1 MKILNNYVVECSG
14 ELVNSQIIDDKD
26 YEFPVNSFITDI
38 TVSIEPKN
46 EGEPIFY
53 NVEQTNCIQV
63 RDSYSHFQAIYIPKG
78 CYELD
83 QLTALLNDNLI
94 AYDVTIDII
103 TSGEN
108 YGKAKITLLLDGVL
122 PDIKF
127 ELAPDIMRIYQ
138 FNSEYYKG
146 TYISNNVVDITSG
159 LQNLSIYSPIV
170 KAAIESVMHSKNNL
184 LCTMQIT
191 NITGTNTQ
199 QFNNVF
205 IPVQRYSSHTP
216 FVVIST
222 ETNNRVT
229 FNARMIIHMNVSVIQ
244 PHLKTD
250 NVDDVIQTDLYNSM
264 KLLFPVQ
271 SPEQTFDFTNTAI
284 LPPNSYIT
292 RVTVLADAE
301 ISNITSDNVVVV
313 DGQNLVFKH
322 GTYDLDKFMSILA
335 ESTAT
340 FNLIMSGENTYKMK
354 IEDFQYMDFTNAQE
368 VKNILG
374 FTDDILRC
382 KSYKKVFTYT
392 GSNTTMSITTAGK
405 TFSKSI
411 PAGKYT
417 EKQFMDAMGQYIFG
431 AISELYYM
439 GYQDKK
445 HFYEYYVKRAFT
457 VNSTT
462 LDGWFTT
469 YNEGTPRQ
477 PEQFTVLQDTAVK
490 VQFQNGVYPV
500 ANGIITAGT
509 YSRESMM
516 QALLQIINSTGANWE
531 YYKLAVR
538 RPNTSAPTAYITGID
553 KLPIMPS
560 VVNAYTDKYSWSCIV
575 WRIPKLGHAYV
586 HPMKIKMQGANSF
599 FYLQDPLTIYYGCG
613 KGETT
618 FTIPRGRQH
627 ILTVLDGL
635 VAAANSFTPNSW
647 TYQQAPTSGAYRVTY
662 PADADFIIYIK
673 KGTNKL
679 RGLLNTYFNIPTF
692 PDQENPTFVFTHTF
706 NEDFNTYTP
715 YNDVDYIPKGTQFTY
730 THSQSGTETTTTFT
744 FTEELS
750 TDSIGEILTYIN
762 NTFLIP
768 TYNKPEDTNP
778 LVTFVESPLGTVIVQ
793 HLLANGRFGRST
805 SGTQLLDILTLD
817 QGTVFFHRK
826 PVLTFAG
833 NWHTPTTW
841 ANTNIQTALMN
852 NMKCHTDLC
861 HQYTV
866 TRENERILINHE
878 NTELNFTVTG
888 GNPFT
893 TVDQTN
899 TSQIKMDFQLKPYNY
914 YVEQPLTITVGN
926 QSTTVNFKKT
936 VSQEDIIS
944 MINDA
949 FFSLN
954 VPISWKIQED
964 CYSIV
969 ANQQFTFSGP
979 FKNNSLPKEIIPYGQ
994 ATQVVT
1000 YHFFDGSTQQISAGE
1015 EQFISDKVINLTNNK
1030 EMCKIYCDLVKS
1042 WWGCNDLL
1050 TTLHITDLHKNYYS
1064 DIELIP
1070 CETSFNTVNFNIQ
1083 DLAGAPYSF
1092 NGIIYV
1098 ELELSNP
1105 L

>member
-14 ELVNSQIIDDKD
+14 TLTNSQITDDKI
-26 YEFPVNSFITDI
+26 YEFPVNSFITDM
-38 TVSIEPKN
+38 TVSIEPTSEK
-46 EGEPIFY
+46 PIFY
-53 NVEQTNCIQV
+53 NVEQTNCIQP
-63 RDSYSHFQAIYIPKG
+63 RDGNSHWQAIYIPKG
-78 CYELD
+78 AYDLD
-83 QLTALLNDNLI
+83 ELTALLNDNLLP
-94 AYDVTIDII
+94 YDITIDII

-108 YGKAKITLLLDGVL
+108 YGKAKITLTKDGANPNLLLD
-122 PDIKF
+122 K
-127 ELAPDIMRIYQ
+127 APDIMRIYQ
-138 FNSEYYKG
+138 LNPTYYKG
-146 TYISNNVVDITSG
+146 TYISNNIVDITSG
-159 LQNLSIYSPIV
+159 LQTLSIYSPIV
-170 KAAIESVMHSKNNL
+170 KSAIQSVAHSKNNL

-191 NITGTNTQ
+191 NIKGTNTQ
-199 QFNNVF
+199 QFNNIF
-205 IPVQRYSSHTP
+205 IPVQRYVANTDYI
-216 FVVIST
+216 VVST
-222 ETNNRVT
+222 ETNKRVE
-229 FNARMIIHMNVSVIQ
+229 FNAKMTIHMNVSVVQ
-244 PHLKTD
+244 PHMKKD
-250 NVDDVIQTDLYNSM
+250 NVDDVIQTDLNNTM
-264 KLLFPVQ
+264 KLLFPVRHADE
-271 SPEQTFDFTNTAI
+271 SFDYTNTVE
-284 LPPNSYIT
+284 LPNNSYIT
-292 RVTVLADAE
+292 RITVLSDAE
-301 ISNITSDNVVVV
+301 IANITSDNTVVV
-313 DGQNLVFKH
+313 DGQNLVFKA
-322 GTYDLDKFMSILA
+322 GTYDLDKFLSILA

-340 FNLIMSGENTYKMK
+340 FNLITSGENTYKMK

-417 EKQFMDAMGQYIFG
+417 EKQFMDAVGQYIFG

-457 VNSTT
+457 INSTT

-500 ANGIITAGT
+500 ANGIIVAGT

-553 KLPIMPS
+553 RLPIIPS
-560 VVNAYTDKYSWSCIV
+560 VVNAYTDKYSWSCVV

-586 HPMKIKMQGANSF
+586 KPMQISMQGATSF
-599 FYLQDPLTIYYGCG
+599 FYLQNPLTIHYGCG
-613 KGETT
+613 KGETD
-618 FTIPRGRQH
+618 FIIPRGKQH
-627 ILTVLDGL
+627 IRTVLDGL

-647 TYQQAPTSGAYRVTY
+647 TYQQDTTGTAFNVTY
-662 PADADFIIYIK
+662 PADADFEIYIK

-679 RGLLNTYFNIPTF
+679 RGLLNTYFNIPTL

-715 YNDVDYIPKGTQFTY
+715 YNDFDYIPEGTQFTY

-750 TDSIGEILTYIN
+750 TDSIGEILEYIN
-762 NTFLIP
+762 TKFLIP
-768 TYNKPEDTNP
+768 TFNKAGDTNK

-805 SGTQLLDILTLD
+805 SGKQLLDILTLD
-817 QGTVFFHRK
+817 QDTVFFHRK

-841 ANTNIQTALMN
+841 ANANIQTALMN
-852 NMKCHTDLC
+852 NMKCFTDLC

-866 TRENERILINHE
+866 TRENERILINHA

-899 TSQIKMDFQLKPYNY
+899 TSQIKFDFQLKPYNY

-1000 YHFFDGSTQQISAGE
+1000 YKFFDGSTQQISAGE
-1015 EQFISDKVINLTNNK
+1015 EQFISDKVVNLTNNK
-1030 EMCKIYCDLVKS
+1030 EVCKIYCDLVKS
-1042 WWGCNDLL
+1042 WWGCNGLL

-1070 CETSFNTVNFNIQ
+1070 LRTSFNKVNFKIH
-1083 DLAGAPYSF
+1083 DLADNIYAF
-1092 NGIIYV
+1092 NGTIYI
-1098 ELELSNP
+1098 ELEVSSP
-1105 L
+1105 

>member
-1 MKILNNYVVECSG
+1 MKILNNYVVECSDT
-14 ELVNSQIIDDKD
+14 LINSQITDDKVYD
-26 YEFPVNSFITDI
+26 FPVNSFITDM
-38 TVSIEPKN
+38 TVSIEPTSEK
-46 EGEPIFY
+46 PIFY
-53 NVEQTNCIQV
+53 NVEQTNCIQP
-63 RDSYSHFQAIYIPKG
+63 RDGNSHWQAIYIPKG
-78 CYELD
+78 AYNLD
-83 QLTALLNDNLI
+83 ELTALLNDNLLP
-94 AYDVTIDII
+94 YDITIDII

-108 YGKAKITLLLDGVL
+108 FGKAKITLKKDGANPNLKLD
-122 PDIKF
+122 
-127 ELAPDIMRIYQ
+127 LAPDIMRIYQ
-138 FNSEYYKG
+138 FNDVYYKG
-146 TYISNNVVDITSG
+146 VYISNNIVDITSG
-159 LQNLSIYSPIV
+159 LQTLSIYSPIV
-170 KAAIESVMHSKNNL
+170 KGAIQSVAHSKNNL

-191 NITGTNTQ
+191 NIKGTNTQ
-199 QFNNVF
+199 QFNNIF
-205 IPVQRYSSHTP
+205 IPVQRHIANTNYI
-216 FVVIST
+216 VVST
-222 ETNNRVT
+222 ETNKRVE
-229 FNARMIIHMNVSVIQ
+229 FNAKMTIHMNVSVIQ
-244 PHLKTD
+244 PHLKKD
-250 NVDDVIQTDLYNSM
+250 NVDDVIQTDLNNTM
-264 KLLFPVQ
+264 KLLFPVRHADE
-271 SPEQTFDFTNTAI
+271 SFDYTNTVE
-284 LPPNSYIT
+284 LPDNSYIT

-301 ISNITSDNVVVV
+301 IANITSDNTVVV
-313 DGQNLVFKH
+313 DGQNLVFKA
-322 GTYDLDKFMSILA
+322 GTYDLDKFLSILA

-340 FNLIMSGENTYKMK
+340 FNLITSGENTYKMK
-354 IEDFQYMDFTNAQE
+354 IEDFQYMDFTEAQE

-392 GSNTTMSITTAGK
+392 GSNTTMSINTAGK

-431 AISELYYM
+431 AISEFYYI
-439 GYQDKK
+439 GYQEKE
-445 HFYEYYVKRAFT
+445 HYYEFAGKRKFV

-462 LDGWFTT
+462 LDGWYTS
-469 YNEGTPRQ
+469 YNEGTQRQ
-477 PEQFTVLQDTAVK
+477 PESYKVLQDTAIK
-490 VQFQNGVYPV
+490 VQFLNGAIPV
-500 ANGIITAGT
+500 ANGIIPAGS
-509 YSRESMM
+509 YSRPALM
-516 QALLQIINSTGANWE
+516 QALLQIINSTGATWVYNN
-531 YYKLAVR
+531 LSVQ
-538 RPNTSAPTAYITGID
+538 RPDTSAPTAYITGID
-553 KLPIMPS
+553 RLPILGNT
-560 VVNAYTDKYSWSCIV
+560 VNAYTDKYTWACHV

-586 HPMKIKMQGANSF
+586 QPMKIKMQGANSF

-662 PADADFIIYIK
+662 PANADFMIYIK

-692 PDQENPTFVFTHTF
+692 PDQENPTFIFAHTF

-762 NTFLIP
+762 NMFLIP

-778 LVTFVESPLGTVIVQ
+778 LVTFVESPLGTLIVQ

-817 QGTVFFHRK
+817 QNTVFFHRK

-852 NMKCHTDLC
+852 NMKCFTDLC

-954 VPISWKIQED
+954 VPISWKLQED
-964 CYSIV
+964 CYNIV

-1030 EMCKIYCDLVKS
+1030 EVCKIYCDLVKS

-1050 TTLHITDLHKNYYS
+1050 TTLHITDLHKNYFS

-1070 CETSFNTVNFNIQ
+1070 MRTSFNKVNFKIH
-1083 DLAGAPYSF
+1083 DLAD
-1092 NGIIYV
+1092 NIYAFSGTIYI
-1098 ELELSNP
+1098 ELEISSP
-1105 L
+1105 

>member
-1 MKILNNYVVECSG
+1 MKILNNYVVECSDT
-14 ELVNSQIIDDKD
+14 LTNSQITDNKI
-26 YEFPVNSFITDI
+26 YEFPVNSFITDM
-38 TVSIEPKN
+38 TVSIEPTSEK
-46 EGEPIFY
+46 PIFY
-53 NVEQTNCIQV
+53 NVEQTNCIQP
-63 RDSYSHFQAIYIPKG
+63 RDGNSHWQAIYIPKG
-78 CYELD
+78 AYDLD
-83 QLTALLNDNLI
+83 ELTALLNDNLLP
-94 AYDVTIDII
+94 YDITIDII

-108 YGKAKITLLLDGVL
+108 YGKAKITLTKEGTNPNLKLD
-122 PDIKF
+122 
-127 ELAPDIMRIYQ
+127 LAPDIMRIYQ
-138 FNSEYYKG
+138 FKPTYYKG
-146 TYISNNVVDITSG
+146 TYISNNIVDITSG
-159 LQNLSIYSPIV
+159 LQTLSIYSPIV
-170 KAAIESVMHSKNNL
+170 KGAIQSVAHSKNNL

-191 NITGTNTQ
+191 NIKGTNTQ
-199 QFNNVF
+199 QFNNIF
-205 IPVQRYSSHTP
+205 IPVQRHVANTDYI
-216 FVVIST
+216 VVST
-222 ETNNRVT
+222 ETNKRVE
-229 FNARMIIHMNVSVIQ
+229 FNAKMTIHMNVSVIQ
-244 PHLKTD
+244 PHLKKD
-250 NVDDVIQTDLYNSM
+250 NVDDVIQTDLNNTM
-264 KLLFPVQ
+264 KLLFPVR
-271 SPEQTFDFTNTAI
+271 SADESFDYTNTVE
-284 LPPNSYIT
+284 LPDNSYIT

-301 ISNITSDNVVVV
+301 IANITSDNIVVV
-313 DGQNLVFKH
+313 DGQDLVFEA
-322 GTYDLDKFMSILA
+322 GTYDLDKFLSILA

-340 FNLIMSGENTYKMK
+340 FNLITSGENTYKMK
-354 IEDFQYMDFTNAQE
+354 IEDFQYMDFTEAQE

-374 FTDDILRC
+374 FTDDIIRC

-392 GSNTTMSITTAGK
+392 GSNTTMSINTAEK
-405 TFSKSI
+405 KFSKSI

-417 EKQFMDAMGQYIFG
+417 EKQFMDAVGQYIFG
-431 AISELYYM
+431 AIPEFYYI
-439 GYQDKK
+439 GYQEKE
-445 HFYEYYVKRAFT
+445 HYYEFAGKRKFV

-462 LDGWFTT
+462 LDGWYTS
-469 YNEGTPRQ
+469 YNEGTQRQ
-477 PEQFTVLQDTAVK
+477 PESYKVLQDTAIK
-490 VQFQNGVYPV
+490 VQFLNGAIPI
-500 ANGIITAGT
+500 ANGIIPAGT
-509 YSRESMM
+509 YSRPALMK
-516 QALLQIINSTGANWE
+516 ALLQIINSTGATWVYNN
-531 YYKLAVR
+531 LSVR
-538 RPNTSAPTAYITGID
+538 RPDTSAPTAYITGID
-553 KLPIMPS
+553 RLPILGNT
-560 VVNAYTDKYSWSCIV
+560 VNAYTDKYTWACHV

-586 HPMKIKMQGANSF
+586 FPMKIKMQGANSF
-599 FYLQDPLTIYYGCG
+599 FYLQYPLTIYYGCG

-627 ILTVLDGL
+627 IRSVLDGI
-635 VAAANSFTPNSW
+635 VAAANSITPNSW

-662 PADADFIIYIK
+662 PANSDFEIYIK

-692 PDQENPTFVFTHTF
+692 PDPENPTFIFAHTF

-715 YNDVDYIPKGTQFTY
+715 YNDTDYIPQGTQFTY

-778 LVTFVESPLGTVIVQ
+778 LVTFVESPLGTLIVN
-793 HLLANGRFGRST
+793 HTLANGRFGRST

-817 QGTVFFHRK
+817 QNTVFFHRK
-826 PVLTFAG
+826 PEITFAG
-833 NWHTPTTW
+833 NWYTPQQYTK
-841 ANTNIQTALMN
+841 AGILSSLTNNL
-852 NMKCHTDLC
+852 KCHTDLC

-899 TSQIKMDFQLKPYNY
+899 TTQIKFDFQLKPYNY

-979 FKNNSLPKEIIPYGQ
+979 FKNNNLPKEIIPYGQ

-1015 EQFISDKVINLTNNK
+1015 EQFISDKVVNLTNNK
-1030 EMCKIYCDLVKS
+1030 EVCKIYCDLVKS
-1042 WWGCNDLL
+1042 WWGCNGLL

-1070 CETSFNTVNFNIQ
+1070 LHTSFNKVNFKIH
-1083 DLAGAPYSF
+1083 DLAD
-1092 NGIIYV
+1092 NIYAFSGTIYI
-1098 ELELSNP
+1098 ELEISSP
-1105 L
+1105 

>member
-1 MKILNNYVVECSG
+1 MKILNNYVVECSDT
-14 ELVNSQIIDDKD
+14 LTNSQITDDKI
-26 YEFPVNSFITDI
+26 YEFPVNSFITDM
-38 TVSIEPKN
+38 TVSIEPTSEK
-46 EGEPIFY
+46 PIFY
-53 NVEQTNCIQV
+53 NVEQTNCIQP
-63 RDSYSHFQAIYIPKG
+63 RDGNSHWQAIYIPKG
-78 CYELD
+78 AYDLD
-83 QLTALLNDNLI
+83 ELTALLNDNLLP
-94 AYDVTIDII
+94 YDITIDII

-108 YGKAKITLLLDGVL
+108 FGKAKITLTKEGTNPNLKLD
-122 PDIKF
+122 
-127 ELAPDIMRIYQ
+127 LAPDIMRIYQ
-138 FNSEYYKG
+138 FNPTYYKG
-146 TYISNNVVDITSG
+146 TYISNNIVDITSG
-159 LQNLSIYSPIV
+159 LQTLSIYSPIV
-170 KAAIESVMHSKNNL
+170 KGAIQSVAHSKNNL

-191 NITGTNTQ
+191 NIKGTNTQ
-199 QFNNVF
+199 QFNNIF
-205 IPVQRYSSHTP
+205 IPVQRHVANTDYI
-216 FVVIST
+216 VVST
-222 ETNNRVT
+222 ETNKRVE
-229 FNARMIIHMNVSVIQ
+229 FNAKMTIHMNVSVVQ
-244 PHLKTD
+244 PHLKKD
-250 NVDDVIQTDLYNSM
+250 NVDDVIQTDLNNTM
-264 KLLFPVQ
+264 KLLFPVRHADE
-271 SPEQTFDFTNTAI
+271 SFDYTNTVE
-284 LPPNSYIT
+284 LPDNSYIT
-292 RVTVLADAE
+292 RVTVLSDAE
-301 ISNITSDNVVVV
+301 IANITSDNIVVV
-313 DGQNLVFKH
+313 DGQDLVFEA
-322 GTYDLDKFMSILA
+322 GTYDLDKFLSILA

-340 FNLIMSGENTYKMK
+340 FNLITSGENTYKMK
-354 IEDFQYMDFTNAQE
+354 IEDFQYMDFTEAQE

-374 FTDDILRC
+374 FTDDIIRC

-392 GSNTTMSITTAGK
+392 GSNTTMSINTAGK
-405 TFSKSI
+405 TFTKSI

-417 EKQFMDAMGQYIFG
+417 EKQFMDAVGQYIFG
-431 AISELYYM
+431 AIPEFYYI
-439 GYQDKK
+439 GYQEMP
-445 HFYEYYVKRAFT
+445 HYYEFAGKRKFV

-462 LDGWFTT
+462 LDGWYTS
-469 YNEGTPRQ
+469 YNEGTQRQ
-477 PEQFTVLQDTAVK
+477 PESYKVLQDTAIK
-490 VQFQNGVYPV
+490 VQFLNGAIPI
-500 ANGIITAGT
+500 ANGIIPAGS
-509 YSRESMM
+509 YSRSALMK
-516 QALLQIINSTGANWE
+516 ALLQIINSTGATWVYNN
-531 YYKLAVR
+531 LSVQ
-538 RPNTSAPTAYITGID
+538 RPDTSAPTAYITGID
-553 KLPIMPS
+553 RLPILGNT
-560 VVNAYTDKYSWSCIV
+560 VNAYTDKYTWACHV

-586 HPMKIKMQGANSF
+586 FPMKIKMQGATSF

-647 TYQQAPTSGAYRVTY
+647 TYQQSPTSGAYRVTY
-662 PADADFIIYIK
+662 PANADFMIYIK

-692 PDQENPTFVFTHTF
+692 PDQENPTFIFAHTF

-715 YNDVDYIPKGTQFTY
+715 YNDTDYIPKGTQFTY

-778 LVTFVESPLGTVIVQ
+778 LVTFVESPLGTLIVN
-793 HLLANGRFGRST
+793 HNLKNGRFGRST

-826 PVLTFAG
+826 PEITFAG

-899 TSQIKMDFQLKPYNY
+899 TTQIKMDFQLKPYNY

-954 VPISWKIQED
+954 VPISWKTQSD

-979 FKNNSLPKEIIPYGQ
+979 FKNNNLPKEIIPYGQ

-1015 EQFISDKVINLTNNK
+1015 EQFISDKVVNLTNNK
-1030 EMCKIYCDLVKS
+1030 EVCKIYCDLVKS
-1042 WWGCNDLL
+1042 WWGCNGLL

-1070 CETSFNTVNFNIQ
+1070 LHTSFNKVNFKIH
-1083 DLAGAPYSF
+1083 DLAD
-1092 NGIIYV
+1092 NIYAFSGTIYI
-1098 ELELSNP
+1098 ELEISSP
-1105 L
+1105 

>member
-63 RDSYSHFQAIYIPKG
+63 RDSYSHYQAIYIPKG

-439 GYQDKK
+439 GYQDKR

-457 VNSTT
+457 INSTT

-469 YNEGTPRQ
+469 YNEGAPRQ

-500 ANGIITAGT
+500 ANGIIVAGT

-553 KLPIMPS
+553 RLPIMPS
-560 VVNAYTDKYSWSCIV
+560 VVNAYTDKYSWSCVV

-586 HPMKIKMQGANSF
+586 KPMQISMQGATSF
-599 FYLQDPLTIYYGCG
+599 FYLQNPLTIYYGCG

-662 PADADFIIYIK
+662 PADADFMIYIK

-692 PDQENPTFVFTHTF
+692 PDSHNPTFIFAHTF

-715 YNDVDYIPKGTQFTY
+715 YNDTDYIPKGTQFTY

-841 ANTNIQTALMN
+841 ANTNIQTALIN

>member
-14 ELVNSQIIDDKD
+14 ELDNSQIIDDKD

-83 QLTALLNDNLI
+83 QLTALLNDNLV
-94 AYDVTIDII
+94 AYDVTIDLI

-108 YGKAKITLLLDGVL
+108 YGKAKITLLLDGLL

-138 FNSEYYKG
+138 FNREYYKG

-216 FVVIST
+216 FIVIST

-284 LPPNSYIT
+284 LPQNSYIT
-292 RVTVLADAE
+292 RVTVLSDAE

-354 IEDFQYMDFTNAQE
+354 IEDFQYIDFTNAQE

-392 GSNTTMSITTAGK
+392 GSNTTMSINTAEK
-405 TFSKSI
+405 KFSKSI
-411 PAGKYT
+411 PAGTYT
-417 EKQFMDAMGQYIFG
+417 EKQFMDAVGQYIFG
-431 AISELYYM
+431 AISEFYYI
-439 GYQDKK
+439 GYQEKE
-445 HFYEYYVKRAFT
+445 HYYEFAGKRKFV

-462 LDGWFTT
+462 LDGWYTS
-469 YNEGTPRQ
+469 YNEGTQRQ
-477 PEQFTVLQDTAVK
+477 PESYKVLQDTAIK
-490 VQFQNGVYPV
+490 VQFLNGAIPV
-500 ANGIITAGT
+500 ANGIIPAGT
-509 YSRESMM
+509 YSRPALMK
-516 QALLQIINSTGANWE
+516 ALLQIINSTGATWVYNN
-531 YYKLAVR
+531 LSVQ
-538 RPNTSAPTAYITGID
+538 RPDTSAPTAYITGID
-553 KLPIMPS
+553 RLPILGNT
-560 VVNAYTDKYSWSCIV
+560 VNAYTDKYTWACHV

-586 HPMKIKMQGANSF
+586 FPMKIKMQGANSF

-627 ILTVLDGL
+627 IRSVLDGI

-647 TYQQAPTSGAYRVTY
+647 TYQQDTTGTAFNVTY
-662 PADADFIIYIK
+662 PADADFEIYIK

-679 RGLLNTYFNIPTF
+679 RGLLNTYFNIPTR
-692 PDQENPTFVFTHTF
+692 PDPENPSFTFTHTF

-715 YNDVDYIPKGTQFTY
+715 YNDTDYIPKGTQFTY

-778 LVTFVESPLGTVIVQ
+778 LVTFVESPLGTLIVK
-793 HLLANGRFGRST
+793 HTLAKGRFGRST

-817 QGTVFFHRK
+817 QDTVFFHRK
-826 PVLTFAG
+826 PEITFAG
-833 NWHTPTTW
+833 NWYTPQQY
-841 ANTNIQTALMN
+841 AKAGILAALTNNL
-852 NMKCHTDLC
+852 KCHTDLC

-899 TSQIKMDFQLKPYNY
+899 RSQIKMDFQLKPYNY

-969 ANQQFTFSGP
+969 ANQKFTFSGP
-979 FKNNSLPKEIIPYGQ
+979 FKNNNLPKEIIPYGQ

-1030 EMCKIYCDLVKS
+1030 EVCKIYCDLVKS
-1042 WWGCNDLL
+1042 WWGCNGLL